1 MCNRFDLHSPITEV
15 ARFFE
20 ARAEANWAA
29 DYNVA
34 PTDDILT
41 VTQASGGRV
50 VRKMRWGLV
59 PPWEKEFKSAYA
71 TFNARG
77 EGVATSRTYR
87 DAFRD
92 RRCLI
97 ACDAYYEWKKLSPK
111 EKQPYR
117 IRVAE
122 QPFTVF
128 AGLWEAWPDRT
139 AGVDRLSATI
149 VTCPANALMTGIHDR
164 MPVILDQAAFKAWL
178 SPDTPPAALTAL
190 MVPYTGTLQATPIGS
205 AIGNVRND
213 GPELIQ
219 PIGTAIT
226 G

>member
-34 PTDDILT
+34 PTDDILA
-41 VTQASGGRV
+41 VTQVSGSRV
-50 VRKMRWGLV
+50 IQKMRWGLV

-71 TFNARG
+71 TFNARA

-97 ACDAYYEWKKLSPK
+97 ACDAFYEWKKLTAK

-117 IRVAE
+117 IRAAD
-122 QPFTVF
+122 QPFTVI
-128 AGLWEAWPDRT
+128 AGLWEAWPDRV

-149 VTCPANALMTGIHDR
+149 VTCPANPLMSGIHDR
-164 MPVILDQAAFKAWL
+164 MPVILQPGNFATWL
-178 SPDTPPAALTAL
+178 APDTSSATLKAL
-190 MVPYTGTLQATPIGS
+190 MVPFTGSLEATPIGP

-213 GPELIQ
+213 GPELIE
-219 PIGTAIT
+219 PVGPAIIG
-226 G
+226 